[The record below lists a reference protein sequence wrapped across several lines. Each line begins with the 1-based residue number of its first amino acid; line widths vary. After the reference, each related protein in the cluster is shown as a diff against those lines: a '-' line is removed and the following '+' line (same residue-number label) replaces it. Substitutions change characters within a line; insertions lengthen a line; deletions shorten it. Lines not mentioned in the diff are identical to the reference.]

1 MTEVATANSIIE
13 MLSDYLPR
21 MHSEKPFY
29 GLMSLVSHDGIVK
42 FIEMP
47 MLVCR
52 PHAPQ
57 AGPMRHM
64 AGPRM
69 SHMLIGEM

>member
-42 FIEMP
+42 I
-47 MLVCR
+47 VR
-52 PHAPQ
+52 
-57 AGPMRHM
+57 AGIRHSYLLEYESSRE
-64 AGPRM
+64 ATGLSRD
-69 SHMLIGEM
+69 

>member
-42 FIEMP
+42 I
-47 MLVCR
+47 LVVR
-52 PHAPQ
+52 D
-57 AGPMRHM
+57 GIRHSYLLEYESSRE
-64 AGPRM
+64 ATGLSRD
-69 SHMLIGEM
+69 